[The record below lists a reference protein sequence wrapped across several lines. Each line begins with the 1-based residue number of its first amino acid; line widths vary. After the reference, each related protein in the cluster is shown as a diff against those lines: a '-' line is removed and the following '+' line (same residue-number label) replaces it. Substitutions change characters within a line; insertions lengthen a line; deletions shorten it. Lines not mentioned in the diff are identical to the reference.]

1 MIAWSAVVYDSPRQ
15 QQVSGGKQGSLDGLW
30 WDTQDVWGCEAA
42 LRGQGL
48 HQRFA
53 VGPAQ
58 VVLGTA
64 KGCLFEKLK
73 ACFVTAMLVHQ

>member
-15 QQVSGGKQGSLDGLW
+15 QRVSGGKQGSLDGTPRMSGAVRLHC
-30 WDTQDVWGCEAA
+30 VAKGCI
-42 LRGQGL
+42 RGLQL
-48 HQRFA
+48 
-53 VGPAQ
+53 GPAQ
-58 VVLGTA
+58 VVLGTV